1 MSTRLGGDIKA
12 AVGDPAQIVEELHL
26 AQRAQGHA
34 IRTVMRID
42 TAVTVRPADSAA
54 RALDTAIGRTR
65 ELRNTT
71 LVAAFPIPIVVGSF
85 FQLAFDANDIDLPP
99 LFARC
104 DRCTLLGED
113 EFEARFHFLQAVVL
127 PSTRATGSD

>member
-1 MSTRLGGDIKA
+1 MSTRLGEDIKA

-65 ELRNTT
+65 GKTVMLSRRPSSMVRGN
-71 LVAAFPIPIVVGSF
+71 APRRSA
-85 FQLAFDANDIDLPP
+85 DLTVPGP
-99 LFARC
+99 K
-104 DRCTLLGED
+104 
-113 EFEARFHFLQAVVL
+113 
-127 PSTRATGSD
+127 SW